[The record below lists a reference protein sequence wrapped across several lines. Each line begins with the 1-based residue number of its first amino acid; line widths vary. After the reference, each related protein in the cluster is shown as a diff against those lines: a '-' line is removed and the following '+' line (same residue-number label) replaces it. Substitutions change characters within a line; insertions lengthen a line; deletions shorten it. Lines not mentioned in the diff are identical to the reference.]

1 MVYIPPCYRWAAFIR
16 QYSCLNHFTYFIK
29 LAVAAA
35 RGRDEF
41 VEALV
46 QAGAAPDKQ
55 VIMNGRQGEDGD
67 HNMFSNIC
75 NVYKRQDPMMEAV
88 VFHGLAM
95 SIISMMMIMMMMMMM
110 MMIYW

>member
-55 VIMNGRQGEDGD
+55 VIMNGRQGEG
-67 HNMFSNIC
+67 NTFSNMC
-75 NVYKRQDPMMEAV
+75 NVLQRCV
-88 VFHGLAM
+88 ICV
-95 SIISMMMIMMMMMMM
+95 
-110 MMIYW
+110 